1 MPFYSGDLNSISFQ
15 SDNNNNGLIFFLA
28 PFYLSNDSWL
38 RMKVFCPVLRDNMS
52 CVGDLRAT
60 YTQEQQ
66 QLGCV
71 TEQSTAEMSPLNK
84 NAFACIT
91 NIYVC
96 RVYVCIN

>member
-15 SDNNNNGLIFFLA
+15 SDNNNNGLIFF
-28 PFYLSNDSWL
+28 SL
-38 RMKVFCPVLRDNMS
+38 RFICQMILGLGWKIFCPVLRDNMS